1 MDPDA
6 HDSFWSTSG
15 GYICLCARPINIHII
30 LHIVIYL
37 FHWVI
42 DYIFPENYV
51 SCISNL
57 YRGWLVP
64 QRVVGAG
71 FFVAV
76 CHLLAQEC
84 CKLRASNALY
94 TYKDTLGLLSL
105 LIEFGDFFQKPPVW
119 AATRPIRPIQ
129 MTASLSATWL
139 KHIKHLQT
147 SLTVNS
153 SCSRWWEC
161 VDCVI
166 SCKWVRQ
173 HLWVVAKKSSW
184 QHRIASKKSIRGSEV
199 NSKPL
204 NPQQLLK
211 LLQYKNLLLT
221 SYTDCLYKNLLP
233 DSHRFQL
240 HVPSLSHCLACSF
253 FSRSRSS
260 RHCWGPRVSVQKNWT
275 VKIASHSKFQ
285 NLTSLGFR
293 SDTQWARRKTVQ
305 WRHWKKSLTETKK
318 ERRRRYSSKASS
330 DCSATHSI
338 LPSLGKVCPTSS
350 AICNRSSPD
359 TQKCCQRPPL
369 HNCHGQQWHMPAL
382 SSNGCWG

>member
-1 MDPDA
+1 MFRA
-6 HDSFWSTSG
+6 F
-15 GYICLCARPINIHII
+15 PIFIG
-30 LHIVIYL
+30 V
-37 FHWVI
+37 
-42 DYIFPENYV
+42 
-51 SCISNL
+51 
-57 YRGWLVP
+57 GWYH
-64 QRVVGAG
+64 RVVGAG

-76 CHLLAQEC
+76 SHLLAQEC

-129 MTASLSATWL
+129 MTTSLSATWL

-173 HLWVVAKKSSW
+173 HLWVVAKKHRGNIGSHRRSQLEALRWIQNLWTCNNSSN
-184 QHRIASKKSIRGSEV
+184 SCKIR
-199 NSKPL
+199 
-204 NPQQLLK
+204 
-211 LLQYKNLLLT
+211 T
-221 SYTDCLYKNLLP
+221 SFWRAYLLP
-233 DSHRFQL
+233 DSDRFQL
-240 HVPSLSHCLACSF
+240 HVPSLGHCLACSF
-253 FSRSRSS
+253 FNRSRSS

-285 NLTSLGFR
+285 NLTSLGLR

-318 ERRRRYSSKASS
+318 ERKRRYSSKASS
-330 DCSATHSI
+330 DCAATHSI

-359 TQKCCQRPPL
+359 TQRSSQRPPL
-369 HNCHGQQWHMPAL
+369 HNCQGQHWHMPAL
-382 SSNGCWG
+382 SSNGNWG